1 MTSFRRGAERGDSH
15 GVGWSAA
22 FDKVQLTSRKITEE
36 YIA

>member
-1 MTSFRRGAERGDSH
+1 MTSLHRGAERGDSH

-22 FDKVQLTSRKITEE
+22 FDKVQLTSGKFTKE

>member
-1 MTSFRRGAERGDSH
+1 MTSFRRGADRK
-15 GVGWSAA
+15 AA